1 MMFQRYE
8 GFKIYMYFNRVKNI
22 GNFQLRFTKKANS
35 SRKYQHLRANI
46 WYAVPTSDPTK
57 TLCGVFGNYEKN
69 SIFCRKT
76 AIFARFWPFFNF
88 EAP

>member
-1 MMFQRYE
+1 MY
-8 GFKIYMYFNRVKNI
+8 IYFNRVKNI
-22 GNFQLRFTKKANS
+22 GNFQLRFTKNENS

-57 TLCGVFGNYEKN
+57 TLCGVFGNSEKN

-76 AIFARFWPFFNF
+76 DEKRQFLPVFGHFSILKPRKTKNI
-88 EAP
+88 